1 MIFCGAWRGGFD
13 RPVPGRY
20 NGEKEANG
28 LDAQTTRG
36 IVEAILYVAGE
47 PVPLE
52 DLAHA
57 LDMTRSEMEEV
68 LSDLRDTC
76 ELEKRGLRLNRY
88 GDGVQLSIRA
98 EYAPYVERLLQ
109 PVQQQSLSQA
119 AMETLSVI
127 AYRQPVTKA
136 DIEKVRGVKCD
147 YSVQSLLN
155 KGLIQEQG
163 RRETL
168 GRPILYG
175 TTDAF
180 LRHFGIESL
189 DQLPPQEEGPLEE
202 LGV

>member
-13 RPVPGRY
+13 RHVPGRY

-76 ELEKRGLRLNRY
+76 ELEKRGLRINR
-88 GDGVQLSIRA
+88 
-98 EYAPYVERLLQ
+98 
-109 PVQQQSLSQA
+109 
-119 AMETLSVI
+119 
-127 AYRQPVTKA
+127 
-136 DIEKVRGVKCD
+136 
-147 YSVQSLLN
+147 
-155 KGLIQEQG
+155 
-163 RRETL
+163 
-168 GRPILYG
+168 
-175 TTDAF
+175 
-180 LRHFGIESL
+180 
-189 DQLPPQEEGPLEE
+189 
-202 LGV
+202 

>member
-1 MIFCGAWRGGFD
+1 MIFCGSWRGGFD

-28 LDAQTTRG
+28 LDAQMIRG
-36 IVEAILYVAGE
+36 VVEAILYVAGE

>member
-1 MIFCGAWRGGFD
+1 M
-13 RPVPGRY
+13 
-20 NGEKEANG
+20 
-28 LDAQTTRG
+28 DAQMIRG
-36 IVEAILYVAGE
+36 VVEAILYVAGE

>member
-68 LSDLRDTC
+68 LSDLWDTC

>member
-189 DQLPPQEEGPLEE
+189 DQLPPQEEGPLAE

>member
-1 MIFCGAWRGGFD
+1 MMRG
-13 RPVPGRY
+13 V
-20 NGEKEANG
+20 
-28 LDAQTTRG
+28 
-36 IVEAILYVAGE
+36 VEAILYVAGE
-47 PVPLE
+47 PVPVE

-57 LDMTRSEMEEV
+57 LDMTRSEMEGV
-68 LSDLRDTC
+68 LDGLRDTC
-76 ELEKRGLRLNRY
+76 DLERRGLQLNRY
-88 GDGVQLSIRA
+88 GGEVQLSIRA
-98 EYAPYVERLLQ
+98 EYAAYVERLLQ

-147 YSVQSLLN
+147 YSVQSLIN
-155 KGLIQEQG
+155 KGLICEMG
-163 RRETL
+163 RKETL

-189 DQLPPQEEGPLEE
+189 DELPPQDEGPLQE
-202 LGV
+202 LGS

>member
-1 MIFCGAWRGGFD
+1 M
-13 RPVPGRY
+13 
-20 NGEKEANG
+20 
-28 LDAQTTRG
+28 DAQTTRG

-180 LRHFGIESL
+180 LRHFGIENL

>member
-1 MIFCGAWRGGFD
+1 MIRG
-13 RPVPGRY
+13 V
-20 NGEKEANG
+20 
-28 LDAQTTRG
+28 
-36 IVEAILYVAGE
+36 VEAILYVAGE

>member
-119 AMETLSVI
+119 AMEALSVI